1 MLQRTIPQFIL
12 PFIKKNDAGDHLFD
26 QKGLIIDKTAH
37 CVSLTQHLRYTL
49 RVDYYCCTIMNYYQL
64 ENKAMDEQF
73 LSSRSVRC
81 RVAIAAKD
89 VLQQDQ
95 ELIVMLSTGAKYKGK
110 ITVVD
115 VVAIGNRAIGEIEIM
130 RLTR

>member
-1 MLQRTIPQFIL
+1 MYLLHNTCDVHGELITIA
-12 PFIKKNDAGDHLFD
+12 D
-26 QKGLIIDKTAH
+26 
-37 CVSLTQHLRYTL
+37 C
-49 RVDYYCCTIMNYYQL
+49 MNYYQL
-64 ENKAMDEQF
+64 ENKTMDEQF
-73 LSSRSVRC
+73 LSNRSVRC
-81 RVAIAAKD
+81 RVAIAARD

-115 VVAIGNRAIGEIEIM
+115 VVAIGNRAIGEIEIV